1 MALLALSFGE
11 ASSSA
16 AAQHGQRAMKQ
27 NEANGIQTVSGKS
40 EAHHNTPV

>member
-1 MALLALSFGE
+1 VVILWSSSGE

-16 AAQHGQRAMKQ
+16 AAQHGQRAMRQ